1 MGTAM
6 RAYSSEFT
14 SVGEPIR
21 SSRRLPTV
29 PQAMHRC
36 ACGCGAV
43 LLACLADVV
52 SSASA
57 QNARPTELPAIQV
70 DAPRRRQDGNLKPR
84 KDAVKHERSKRNPI
98 QGTPAVS
105 SALPVVYVTGAMAA
119 PIGSSSQKNVSGEEV
134 NARPFSRPA
143 EALEVVPGL
152 IVTQHSGDGKA
163 NQYFLRGFNLD
174 HGTDLAISIDGM
186 PVNMR
191 THAHGQGY
199 ADLNFLIPEL
209 IRSVDIRKGPYFA
222 DEGDFSSVGS
232 VHINLLDSIRTMAS
246 MTIGSFGYRRGLGV
260 TSAKVGEG
268 TLLVAGEVN
277 TYNGP
282 WDNPDN
288 LRKLNGVMR
297 YSQGTFEDG
306 FSLTGMAYANKW
318 NSTDQIP
325 SRAVASGQIG
335 LYGAFDPSDGGN
347 SDRFSLSGRWAQTDA
362 GGSSK
367 ANFYVIK
374 SSLNLWNNFTYFLAD
389 PVNSDQFHQHD
400 DRILGGIN
408 ASHTFKNQFAGLPM
422 ETEFGVQSRYDDIR
436 LDLNNTVQRQ
446 FLSPI
451 RSDAVREGSVGVFVQ
466 NTLHWTDWLRTN
478 VGWRGDFYQTSV
490 NSYFA
495 PANSGNASA
504 AIGSPKFGVVLGP
517 FAKTEFFVNAGEGFH
532 SNDARGVTITE
543 SPTDG
548 SALQA
553 SPFLV
558 KTRGAEVGLRT
569 KAIPGLTSAVS
580 LFMLDSASEILF
592 SGDAGDTEASRP
604 SRRYGIEWTND
615 FRPVSWLSLEGDIA
629 MTHAR
634 FRGDDPDQAALY
646 ASLAGFPAAQIGN
659 APGNYIPGAPSMIA
673 SAGITLGEKTGW
685 FSGLRYRYFGPRPLT
700 EDRAFVSPA
709 TGLLNGRLG
718 YRFENGWRV
727 QLDGFNLL
735 NSRSDQITYAYGSLI
750 KSDSLFA
757 MCFPAA
763 GAPTAPAVVCQTGVM
778 DRVLHPVEPLAIRLT
793 LAGQF

>member
-1 MGTAM
+1 MH
-6 RAYSSEFT
+6 
-14 SVGEPIR
+14 R
-21 SSRRLPTV
+21 SSRGLAAICLV
-29 PQAMHRC
+29 
-36 ACGCGAV
+36 GWVAV
-43 LLACLADVV
+43 SPV
-52 SSASA
+52 ASA
-57 QNARPTELPAIQV
+57 QDAKPIPLPAVQV
-70 DAPRRRQDGNLKPR
+70 DAPQQRQDTRFKRQHRADRGG
-84 KDAVKHERSKRNPI
+84 RSNRTATQNP
-98 QGTPAVS
+98 VS
-105 SALPVVYVTGAMAA
+105 VANAA
-119 PIGSSSQKNVSGEEV
+119 PAENALGASAAGSPVASSSEKNVSGEEV

-152 IVTQHSGDGKA
+152 IITQHSGDGKA

-174 HGTDLAISIDGM
+174 HGTDLAISIDDM

-209 IRSVDIRKGPYFA
+209 IGSVNIRKGPYFA

-232 VHINLLDSIRTMAS
+232 VHVGLLDNVTKTMAS
-246 MTIGSFGYRRGLGV
+246 ITAGSFGYRRILGI
-260 TSAKVGEG
+260 TSTKLGDG
-268 TLLVAGEVN
+268 TLLFAGEAN

-282 WDNPDN
+282 WDNPDS

-297 YSQGTFEDG
+297 YSQGTAEDG

-325 SRAVASGQIG
+325 SRAIASGEIG

-347 SDRFSLSGRWAQTDA
+347 SNRFSLSGHWAQTDQ
-362 GGSSK
+362 GGTSK

-374 SSLNLWNNFTYFLAD
+374 SSLNLWNNFTYFLSD

-400 DRILGGIN
+400 DRVLGGVN
-408 ASHTFKNQFAGLPM
+408 GSHTFKTQFAGLPM
-422 ETEFGVQSRYDDIR
+422 ETEIGVQTRYDDIR
-436 LDLNNTVQRQ
+436 LDLNNSVRRQ

-451 RSDAVREGSVGVFVQ
+451 RSDTVQEGSVGLFAQ

-478 VGWRGDFYQTSV
+478 IGWRGDFYQTSV
-490 NSYFA
+490 NSFFT
-495 PANSGNASA
+495 PANSGSANAF
-504 AIGSPKFGVVLGP
+504 IGSPKFGAVFGP
-517 FAKTEFFVNAGEGFH
+517 FAKTEFFINAGEGFH

-543 SPTDG
+543 SPGDG
-548 SALQA
+548 SALRP

-558 KTRGAEVGLRT
+558 KTRGAEVGVRS
-569 KAIPGLTSAVS
+569 KFVPGLTSSMSVF
-580 LFMLDSASEILF
+580 LLDSASEILF
-592 SGDAGDTEASRP
+592 SGDAGDTKPSRP
-604 SRRYGIEWTND
+604 SRRYGFEWTND
-615 FRPVSWLSLEGDIA
+615 YRPLSWLSLEGDIA
-629 MTHAR
+629 VTHAR

-673 SAGITLGEKTGW
+673 SAGIRLGERTGW
-685 FSGLRYRYFGPRPLT
+685 FAALRYRYFGPRPLT
-700 EDRAFVSPA
+700 EDNAFVSPA
-709 TGLLNGRLG
+709 TGLLNGQLG
-718 YRFENGWRV
+718 YRFDNGWRV
-727 QLDGFNLL
+727 QLDAFNLFD
-735 NSRSDQITYAYGSLI
+735 SRSDQITYAYGSLL

-763 GAPTAPAVVCQTGVM
+763 GAPTAPAAVCQTGVM

-793 LAGQF
+793 VAGQF

>member
-1 MGTAM
+1 LAAIWLAGWLAV
-6 RAYSSEFT
+6 A
-14 SVGEPIR
+14 R
-21 SSRRLPTV
+21 S
-29 PQAMHRC
+29 AH
-36 ACGCGAV
+36 
-43 LLACLADVV
+43 
-52 SSASA
+52 A
-57 QNARPTELPAIQV
+57 QEAKPTELPPIEVVAPKHRQNINPKPKYGVDGSRRSNRAAI
-70 DAPRRRQDGNLKPR
+70 
-84 KDAVKHERSKRNPI
+84 RNPSPAANALPAANTAA
-98 QGTPAVS
+98 TPA
-105 SALPVVYVTGAMAA
+105 AA
-119 PIGSSSQKNVSGEEV
+119 PVASPSEKNVSGEEV

-174 HGTDLAISIDGM
+174 HGTDLAIWVDDM

-209 IRSVDIRKGPYFA
+209 ISLVNIRKGPYFA
-222 DEGDFSSVGS
+222 DEGDFSSVGA
-232 VHINLLDSIRTMAS
+232 VHINLLDSIKSIAS
-246 MTIGSFGYRRGLGV
+246 ITVGSFGYRRGFGV
-260 TSAKVGEG
+260 TSTKIGEG
-268 TLLVAGEVN
+268 TLLVAGEASA
-277 TYNGP
+277 YNGP
-282 WDNPDN
+282 WDNPDS

-297 YSQGTFEDG
+297 YSEGTAEDG
-306 FSLTGMAYANKW
+306 FSLTGMAYANHW

-325 SRAVASGQIG
+325 SRAIASGEIG

-347 SDRFSLSGRWAQTDA
+347 ANRFSLSGRWAQTDE

-374 SSLNLWNNFTYFLAD
+374 SSLNLWNNFTYFLSD

-400 DRILGGIN
+400 GRILGGIN
-408 ASHTFKNQFAGLPM
+408 GSHTFKGQFADLPM
-422 ETEFGVQSRYDDIR
+422 ETEIGVQSRYDDIR

-451 RSDAVREGSVGVFVQ
+451 RSDAVQEGSVGLFVQ

-478 VGWRGDFYQTSV
+478 VGWRGDFYQASV
-490 NSYFA
+490 NSFFT

-504 AIGSPKFGVVLGP
+504 FIGSPKFGVVLGP

-543 SPTDG
+543 SPIDG
-548 SALQA
+548 SPVQA

-558 KTRGAEVGLRT
+558 RTKGAEVGLRT
-569 KAIPGLTSAVS
+569 KMIPGLTSAVS
-580 LFMLDSASEILF
+580 LFLLDSASEIIF
-592 SGDAGDTEASRP
+592 AGDAGNTVASRP

-615 FRPVSWLSLEGDIA
+615 YHPLPWLSLEADIA
-629 MTHAR
+629 ATHAR
-634 FRGDDPDQAALY
+634 FRGDDPEKAALY

-659 APGNYIPGAPSMIA
+659 APGSYIPGAPTVIA
-673 SAGITLGEKTGW
+673 SAGIRLGEKTGW
-685 FSGLRYRYFGPRPLT
+685 FSALRYRYFGPRPLT
-700 EDRAFVSPA
+700 EDNAFVSPA
-709 TGLLNGRLG
+709 TGLLNAQVG
-718 YRFENGWRV
+718 YRFDNGWRV
-727 QLDGFNLL
+727 QLDAFNIL
-735 NSRSDQITYAYGSLI
+735 NSRSDQITYAYGSLL

-763 GAPTAPAVVCQTGVM
+763 GTPSAPAAVCQNGVM

-793 LAGQF
+793 VAGQF

>member
-1 MGTAM
+1 M
-6 RAYSSEFT
+6 RKL
-14 SVGEPIR
+14 PI
-21 SSRRLPTV
+21 SSRRRRELLL
-29 PQAMHRC
+29 
-36 ACGCGAV
+36 GGAI
-43 LLACLADVV
+43 LTGLIFIGSA
-52 SSASA
+52 ASA
-57 QNARPTELPAIQV
+57 QNAPDGATRLPTIEVL
-70 DAPRRRQDGNLKPR
+70 APERRRATRQKQANGGISNRRATRAGAAIGAGVGAIPNAGL
-84 KDAVKHERSKRNPI
+84 DASVQAR
-98 QGTPAVS
+98 T
-105 SALPVVYVTGAMAA
+105 T
-119 PIGSSSQKNVSGEEV
+119 SSSEKTVSGAEV
-134 NARPFSRPA
+134 SARPVSRPA

-209 IRSVDIRKGPYFA
+209 IGSVNIRKGPYFA

-232 VHINLLDSIRTMAS
+232 VHINLLDRIKTMAS
-246 MTIGSFGYRRGLGV
+246 VTVGSFGYRRGLGV
-260 TSAKVGEG
+260 TSTKLGEG
-268 TLLVAGEVN
+268 TLLVAAEVN
-277 TYNGP
+277 AYNGP
-282 WDNPDN
+282 WDYPDN

-297 YSQGTFEDG
+297 YSQGTAEDG

-325 SRAVASGQIG
+325 SRAVASGEIG
-335 LYGAFDPSDGGN
+335 LYGALDPSDGGN
-347 SDRFSLSGRWAQTDA
+347 SNRFSLSGQWARTDDT
-362 GGSSK
+362 GSSK
-367 ANFYVIK
+367 TNFYVIK
-374 SSLNLWNNFTYFLAD
+374 SSLNLWNNFTYFLSD
-389 PVNSDQFHQHD
+389 PVNGDQFHQHD

-408 ASHTFKNQFAGLPM
+408 ASHTFKSKFAGLPV
-422 ETEFGVQSRYDDIR
+422 ETEIGVQSRYDDIN
-436 LDLNNTVQRQ
+436 LGLNNTVQRR

-451 RSDAVREGSVGVFVQ
+451 RGDAVQEGSVGLFVQ
-466 NTLHWTDWLRTN
+466 NTLHWTHWLRTN
-478 VGWRGDFYQTSV
+478 IGWRGDFYQASV
-490 NSYFA
+490 NSFFT
-495 PANSGNASA
+495 PANSGNANAS
-504 AIGSPKFGVVLGP
+504 IGSPKFGVVLGP
-517 FAKTEFFVNAGEGFH
+517 FAKVEFFVNAGEGFH

-543 SPTDG
+543 TPLDG
-548 SALQA
+548 AALQA

-580 LFMLDSASEILF
+580 LFLLDSASEILF
-592 SGDAGDTEASRP
+592 SGDAGDTKASRP
-604 SRRYGIEWTND
+604 SRRYGVEWTND
-615 FRPVSWLSLEGDIA
+615 YRPLSWLSFEGDIA
-629 MTHAR
+629 ITHAR

-673 SAGITLGEKTGW
+673 STGITLGEKTGW
-685 FSGLRYRYFGPRPLT
+685 FAGLRYRYFGPRPLT
-700 EDRAFVSPA
+700 EDSAFVSPA

-757 MCFPAA
+757 MCFPVA
-763 GAPTAPAVVCQTGVM
+763 GAPTAPAAVCQTGVM

-793 LAGQF
+793 VAGQF